1 MEVVFSG
8 ICLWERTSRSPALLG
23 IMPNVTS
30 GHSHGGTTITPP
42 HTACILAL
50 PADVDTAGS
59 TWPEAPT
66 PVTIDHV
73 PHLLYPLDG
82 DEIAFDPSPTGGSP
96 SMTLVPPKGV
106 SVLTHVVKPSMTGTT
121 PSASEVIARID
132 LPGTAQLNVTPNSHD
147 AKFTT
152 LTVADGTKLVSTR
165 NSTTRTLKFQGS
177 NPVIIVA
184 NIDLTAAQSGSTPFE
199 DHGEIYLS
207 MFDPIV
213 VGVVALHATH
223 AAAPPLRAAPP
234 LSAILARF
242 QENQQL
248 GDQLTI
254 GPGCSNT
261 QFP

>member
-8 ICLWERTSRSPALLG
+8 ICLWERASRSPALLG

-30 GHSHGGTTITPP
+30 GHSHGGAITPP
-42 HTACILAL
+42 HTACVLAL

-59 TWPEAPT
+59 DWPEAPT
-66 PVTIDHV
+66 PVTIDAV

-82 DEIAFDPSPTGGSP
+82 DEIAFDPSPSGGQP
-96 SMTLVPPKGV
+96 DMDLVPPQGV
-106 SVLTHVVKPSMTGTT
+106 SVLTHVVKPSMTGTA
-121 PSASEVIARID
+121 PSSSEVIARID
-132 LPGTAQLNVTPNSHD
+132 LPATAQLDVTPNSHN

-152 LTVADGTKLVSTR
+152 LTVIDGTQLVSTR
-165 NSTTRTLKFQGS
+165 NNTTRTLKFQGS
-177 NPVIIVA
+177 NPVIVVA
-184 NIDLTAAQSGSTPFE
+184 NIDLTGAQSGSTPFE

-207 MFDPIV
+207 MFNPIV
-213 VGVVALHATH
+213 AGAVALHANH
-223 AAAPPLRAAPP
+223 AAPAPPRRAARP

-242 QENQQL
+242 QENQRL